1 MRKTILVVCL
11 VCSLVIFAGC
21 GKKEENKNEV
31 GNQTKQTEGKFMG
44 TFRDLMKKGEAVKC
58 DYKVTTE
65 GFEQKNTL
73 YISGEKMRMDGTTN
87 IPGQKQ
93 ITNHMINAEGY
104 SYFWNEDGSGK
115 GTKMKIEESIANE
128 EDFENVQDQSMQMD
142 LDTMI
147 DMDCDKWKEDKNI
160 FVPPSNISFDD
171 FSEMMKNFQNY
182 GQINY

>member
-1 MRKTILVVCL
+1 
-11 VCSLVIFAGC
+11 
-21 GKKEENKNEV
+21 
-31 GNQTKQTEGKFMG
+31 
-44 TFRDLMKKGEAVKC
+44 
-58 DYKVTTE
+58 
-65 GFEQKNTL
+65 
-73 YISGEKMRMDGTTN
+73 
-87 IPGQKQ
+87 
-93 ITNHMINAEGY
+93 MINAEGY

-128 EDFENVQDQSMQMD
+128 EDIENVQDQSMQMD

>member
-1 MRKTILVVCL
+1 MRKTILVFCL
-11 VCSLVIFAGC
+11 VLSLTFLAGC
-21 GKKEENKNEV
+21 GKKEENNTGLKE
-31 GNQTKQTEGKFMG
+31 QAKQTEGKISS
-44 TFRDLMKKGEAVKC
+44 TLRDLMKKGDAIKC
-58 DYKVTTE
+58 EYSVAME